1 MGTFSTVLDW
11 LFERNCPTGHRRG
24 MDSEHSGL
32 ITRAQSAD
40 SRLSASTMDN
50 RLRYGRWQRLQR
62 GVYATFTGEPTR
74 EERMWAA
81 LLRAGPGAT
90 LSHWSAAERHG
101 LTDRPS
107 PKIHI
112 TVPAYRNPVKS
123 GEIPGVVIHRSSSIT
138 RTRHPTMSPP
148 CTRVEETV
156 LDLMQAAGTFEEAYA
171 WICQA
176 IGRRRTTAA
185 RIRRGLDARPKFRW
199 RRDTELALGEAG
211 EGALSILELRYVR
224 GVERPHGLPAATRQA
239 RMSGR
244 GGSRYLDN
252 LYEGYRACVEIDGT
266 AAHPAAEQWRDKR
279 RDRRNSVDKRV
290 ETIRVGFLDLRD
302 QQSRCETAADVATW
316 LSGRGPRTGH
326 PCARQGC
333 PVT

>member
-1 MGTFSTVLDW
+1 
-11 LFERNCPTGHRRG
+11 
-24 MDSEHSGL
+24 MDAEHSGL
-32 ITRAQSAD
+32 ITRAQFAD
-40 SRLSASTMDN
+40 SRLDSIAADN
-50 RLRYGRWQRLQR
+50 RVRYGRWQRLQR

-74 EERMWAA
+74 EQRIWAA

-90 LSHWSAAERHG
+90 LSHWSAAERHA

-112 TVPAYRNPVKS
+112 TVPASRNPVKS
-123 GEIPGVVIHRSSSIT
+123 GEIPGVVIHRSGSVD
-138 RTRHPTMSPP
+138 RTRHPAMSPP

-156 LDLMQAAGTFEEAYA
+156 LDLIQASATFEEAYA

-185 RIRRGLDARPKFRW
+185 RIRQALDARPKFRW

-211 EGALSILELRYVR
+211 EGALSLLELRYVR
-224 GVERPHGLPAATRQA
+224 GVERPHGLPAARRQA
-239 RMSGR
+239 RIISQG

-252 LYEGYRACVEIDGT
+252 LYEDYLLCVEIDGT

-279 RDRRNSVDKRV
+279 RDRSVFVADHIVTVR
-290 ETIRVGFLDLRD
+290 IGFLDLRG
-302 QQSRCETAADVATW
+302 QEHRCATAADVVSL
-316 LSGRGPRTGH
+316 LSHRGPAVGH
-326 PCARQGC
+326 SCHHPGC
-333 PVT
+333 PVS